1 MAEETIQVSGP
12 DELEAR
18 LADYFKLLGC
28 ASRIH
33 ILRVLLRGEAG
44 MEELSEGIQMSPSA
58 LSHQLRILRGA
69 KLVRARRAGNDF
81 SYTLASDS
89 VRTMVEASLAC
100 VEAQSRMA

>member
-58 LSHQLRILRGA
+58 LSHQLRILREQNWCG
-69 KLVRARRAGNDF
+69 RGGPETT
-81 SYTLASDS
+81 SPIP
-89 VRTMVEASLAC
+89 
-100 VEAQSRMA
+100 